1 MDYSAESLKLHQTLK
16 GKLSVQPKVSITGK
30 NSLSLTYTPGVAAPC
45 LEIARV
51 PEKSYE
57 LTGRGNTVA
66 VITDGTAV
74 LGLGDIGPEASMPVM
89 EGKCLLFKEFADI
102 DAIPLCVRTKDVT
115 EFTNAVALLAG
126 SFGGINLEDI
136 AAPRCFEIETLLQ
149 QKCDI
154 PVFHDDQHGTA
165 VVVLAALLNA
175 CRLTGRS
182 LSSLKTGICGAGA
195 AGIAIMKL
203 LRSAGVT
210 DITMCDIGGILHPD
224 REDLN
229 KATREAAQMTNA
241 AGKRGTLQDALPGS
255 DLFIGVSA
263 PHLLTEEMIASM
275 AKDPFIFALANP
287 VPEIMPEA
295 ALHAGAY
302 IVGTGRSDYP
312 NQINNLLAFPGIFK
326 GALQAHASRINDTML
341 IAAAH
346 ALSSLVTDA
355 QLATDFILPS
365 PLDRSVAD
373 TVAAAVAEAA
383 NKSEVPRTH

>member
-182 LSSLKTGICGAGA
+182 LSSLKTVICGAGA